1 VTAIASNRTD
11 GPSASRR
18 RLAFRVLRAGKESDR
33 GPGGSDGRQGVDV
46 PSAVVDH
53 DGQDERVAVAALQVP
68 REAEYARFGAAFET
82 DIGPTVVVEL
92 DAGV

>member
-1 VTAIASNRTD
+1 
-11 GPSASRR
+11 
-18 RLAFRVLRAGKESDR
+18 
-33 GPGGSDGRQGVDV
+33 
-46 PSAVVDH
+46 
-53 DGQDERVAVAALQVP
+53 VAVAALQVP